1 MDKSNL
7 VFRSVLVREK
17 NGFTALCIDTDV
29 ASEGGTPEEAKAH
42 LREAVEL
49 YVESAVENNLPVIRP
64 VPRAENPLLTCEKD
78 IVDDF
83 VLNLSF
89 RVTAHV

>member
-7 VFRSVLVREK
+7 VFRSVLLKDRH
-17 NGFTALCIDTDV
+17 GYTALRLDTDV
-29 ASEGGTPEEAKAH
+29 ASDGVTEEEAKAN

-64 VPRAENPLLTCEKD
+64 VPKENNPLIVRGAD
-78 IVDDF
+78 IVDEF
-83 VLNLSF
+83 VLNVSF
-89 RVTAHV
+89 HVTAHV